1 MTPKALGFFSF
12 GGEWGRKLGFF
23 FVVLNVFPIMFPIAP
38 HFISYCFVI
47 SSTLVTY
54 ISMIFFIFPLFISKS
69 HRVTNVFPKGVP
81 DEELI
86 MTCSITCESLNP

>member
-1 MTPKALGFFSF
+1 
-12 GGEWGRKLGFF
+12 LGFF

-54 ISMIFFIFPLFISKS
+54 ISMIFFIFPLFPTCSFQNPIGLPMCSPK
-69 HRVTNVFPKGVP
+69 VFPMK
-81 DEELI
+81 
-86 MTCSITCESLNP
+86 S